1 MSEFTINPYN
11 FIPYGGNVERK
22 QRNEEPASESLLTGE
37 IKCSLTVKTPLAIPD
52 AEERFMSKEKED
64 HYIYPFMTAGGVP
77 IIPGSEL
84 RGMVRNVFETITNS
98 CFSIINCNTL
108 SKRDSNPLPEAGL
121 LQWDAAG
128 GAWKLYAADRR
139 SYFTP
144 STLKA
149 AKARLDSQGKEYV
162 ERRWTLFKSTG
173 DSWTKMKDLIN
184 AAIEASS
191 NFDEFDAYL
200 ERKGI
205 YSLEPEDEDYVDGVC
220 DDPVIVCWKSDFD
233 RFGGSRTAFNT
244 KRINIE
250 KKWGPQYSYSKVV
263 SHLGKPLGREYREN
277 FFSVSLFLKKP
288 DQFMIL
294 SEEKV
299 SQLIDILDLYKL
311 YNEAGA
317 GQFNAVKPKKDG
329 EMVPVFYQGKT
340 PPEVMLA
347 PAQITRRV
355 YDKTVDVL
363 LGRTDE
369 DPGHSPCTDTKNLCP
384 ACRLFGTVSQSGGGA
399 VSSKLRFSDA
409 VGTDVTLYPAK
420 MDKEQDVPT
429 LKELSSPKLT
439 SIEFYSLLR
448 KMTGYGD
455 QQRWD
460 YDSDGVYLR
469 GRKIYLHNPKA
480 AVTSEEEIKHAVF
493 CTSGRTKRNSS
504 MQLATDGTFPFSVY
518 FNGITESELK
528 TLVWAL
534 TLGDAQGD
542 SSLHHKLGHGR
553 PLGLGSVKLK
563 VSEIVR
569 RTTDGVSYAT
579 SSETVKE
586 GYFDGF
592 NLLLESDTLTAL
604 QTAFDFDYMAN
615 LSGNQH
621 VAYPIGRKGSNA
633 GTSENTMQW
642 FSQNHAAVG
651 RNGKYRYVLHP
662 IVKNGRKAS
671 ISDLLLPYLSDET
684 AGGNASGEQRGN
696 GGQQPAGGQRN
707 NGSQQR
713 GGGNH
718 GGNHGN
724 SNRNTPVTLHPGEE
738 SDAVITFIK
747 KSRNGQIF
755 INFDANGT
763 PGSLHESKFSAEIRA
778 NPEGSIGK
786 IIRVIY
792 LGKDDK
798 GYNKFDIQRK

>member
-1 MSEFTINPYN
+1 MSEFFINPYN

-22 QRNEEPASESLLTGE
+22 PRNEETASEPLLTGE

-77 IIPGSEL
+77 IIPGSEI
-84 RGMVRNVFETITNS
+84 RGMVRNVYEMITNS

-108 SKRDSNPLPEAGL
+108 SKRDSKALPEAGL
-121 LQWDAAG
+121 LWWDDEFGEWLIYEADVHN
-128 GAWKLYAADRR
+128 KL
-139 SYFTP
+139 TQ
-144 STLKA
+144 KG
-149 AKARLDSQGKEYV
+149 LDELEQKLQAEGRTYII
-162 ERRWTLFKSTG
+162 RTWTLF
-173 DSWTKMKDLIN
+173 
-184 AAIEASS
+184 SS
-191 NFDEFDAYL
+191 KKKEW
-200 ERKGI
+200 ERKGFLNKTI
-205 YSLEPEDEDYVDGVC
+205 FVKRDSYV
-220 DDPVIVCWKSDFD
+220 PV
-233 RFGGSRTAFNT
+233 
-244 KRINIE
+244 E
-250 KKWGPQYSYSKVV
+250 
-263 SHLGKPLGREYREN
+263 
-277 FFSVSLFLKKP
+277 
-288 DQFMIL
+288 
-294 SEEKV
+294 EEKV
-299 SQLIDILDLYKL
+299 DILRQILEIYKE
-311 YNEAGA
+311 YDEGSSK
-317 GQFNAVKPKKDG
+317 QFDRVMPEKDG
-329 EMVPVFYQGKT
+329 RFYPVFFDT
-340 PPEVMLA
+340 EDTDDNDEIVNRLT
-347 PAQITRRV
+347 PAQISRSIFGQSV
-355 YDKTVDVL
+355 ESL
-363 LGRTDE
+363 LGQT
-369 DPGHSPCTDTKNLCP
+369 GHSPCTDTKNLCP

-420 MDKEQDVPT
+420 MDNEEAVPT

-448 KMTGYGD
+448 NMTGYRD

-460 YDSDGVYLR
+460 YDSDSVYLR

-493 CTSGRTKRNSS
+493 CTSGRTKRNAS
-504 MQLATDGTFPFSVY
+504 MQLATGGTFAFSVY
-518 FNGITESELK
+518 FNGITVSELK

-534 TLGDAQGD
+534 TLGDAEGN

-563 VSEIVR
+563 VSEIFK

-604 QTAFDFDYMAN
+604 KAAFDFDYMAN
-615 LSGNQH
+615 LPGNQH

-633 GTSENTMQW
+633 RTSENTMQW
-642 FSQNHAAVG
+642 FSQNHAALG
-651 RNGKYRYVLHP
+651 NNGKYRYVLHP

-671 ISDLLLPYLSDET
+671 VSDLLLPYLSDEA
-684 AGGNASGEQRGN
+684 AGGNASGGQGGN

-713 GGGNH
+713 VGGNH

-724 SNRNTPVTLHPGEE
+724 SRGNAPVTLHPGEE

-747 KSRNGQIF
+747 KSGNKQIF
-755 INFDANGT
+755 INFDAKGT
-763 PGSLHESKFSAEIRA
+763 PGSLHESKFPDEIRA
-778 NPEGSIGK
+778 NPEGAIGK
-786 IIRVIY
+786 VIRVKY
-792 LGKDDK
+792 LRTDSN
-798 GYNKFDIQRK
+798 GYNKFDLISQ